1 MHMEGK
7 AFGTTKER
15 IVHTLEIDSLP
26 VGAVSRLWLEVTTDG
41 MGQTVHVPV
50 LVAKGVRQGPVLG
63 VTAAIH
69 GNEINGISVIQ
80 RFFRDVRVDR
90 LAGVVV
96 GMPVVNVPAVLLRQR
111 HFFDETDLNTI
122 MPGREDGN
130 AAQVYAFRITDRLIR
145 HFDYLVDLHTAG
157 SGRENAFFVRA
168 NLEDPV
174 TRRMAFLQ
182 NAPVAI
188 HSPASDGSLR
198 GVADTLGIQ
207 AITVELGKP
216 QVFEKSIVQSAL
228 TGIYHLMYALEMMEG
243 TPQAPRCE
251 TLVCKTSYW
260 VFSDSGGILSVWPE
274 IGDYLQRGEPVA
286 SLRNIFGDLIKTYTA
301 PEDGVMIGKSVDPIN
316 QTGGRIFHLGILD
329 PAWRYGED
337 N

>member
-216 QVFEKSIVQSAL
+216 QVFEKSIVQFAL
-228 TGIYHLMYALEMMEG
+228 TGIYHLLYALEMMEG
-243 TPQAPRCE
+243 TPEAPRHE

-274 IGDYLQRGEPVA
+274 IGDFLQRGEPVA

-301 PEDGVMIGKSVDPIN
+301 PEDGVMIAKSVDPIN

>member
-1 MHMEGK
+1 MEGK

-216 QVFEKSIVQSAL
+216 QVFEKSIVQFAL
-228 TGIYHLMYALEMMEG
+228 TGIYHLLYALEMMEG
-243 TPQAPRCE
+243 TPEAPRHE

-274 IGDYLQRGEPVA
+274 IGDFLQRGEPVA